1 MYNPNFECHMWMCLC
16 GENGIVQLIR
26 FDSTATEKSEE
37 IYKQELKKL
46 ETSWLCFLLLYLL
59 YTVEIFSNPATYF
72 SPDSSDI
79 YIWR

>member
-46 ETSWLCFLLLYLL
+46 E
-59 YTVEIFSNPATYF
+59 
-72 SPDSSDI
+72 SS
-79 YIWR
+79 